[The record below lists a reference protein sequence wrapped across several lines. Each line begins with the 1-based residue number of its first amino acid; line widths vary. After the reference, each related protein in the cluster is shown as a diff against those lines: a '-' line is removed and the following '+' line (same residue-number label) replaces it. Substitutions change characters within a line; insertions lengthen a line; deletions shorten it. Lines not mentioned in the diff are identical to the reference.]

1 MYTVYANTNMAGTGI
16 VCPIYT
22 VILGGAWSDPVA

>member
-16 VCPIYT
+16 VCPIYM